1 MIPYSWLEQA
11 AERIAPH
18 VKKTP
23 IIRDAEN
30 QIYLKLENQQV
41 TGSFKVRGAINKV
54 LTLQDWEREKG
65 LVTASAGNH
74 GQGVAL
80 AGKLVEAQVIIFA
93 SEHAVP
99 AKIEAMQ
106 ALGAEVRL
114 VEGGYGEAEEAGLAY
129 AASGG
134 STWISPYNDGQVIA
148 GQGTVGL
155 EILDQI
161 PDLPNSTWV
170 VPVGGGGLISGI
182 GAAIKTDAIEKTTSR
197 KLIAAQSE
205 ASAFMHAIFEHG
217 TQDGAV
223 DLPSLADGLA
233 GPVEANSITIP
244 LVRRYVDEF
253 VLVSEGDIAAAIAYA
268 WKRYHERIEGS
279 AAAALATVLSGKIS
293 SRPAIIVISGGNIQA
308 EVHAEI
314 LGRYS

>member
-11 AERIAPH
+11 ADRIAPH
-18 VKKTP
+18 IQKTP
-23 IIRDAEN
+23 LIYDAEQ

-41 TGSFKVRGAINKV
+41 TGSFKARGAINKV
-54 LTLQDWEREKG
+54 LTLQDWERQNG
-65 LVTASAGNH
+65 LITASAGNH

-80 AGKLVEAQVIIFA
+80 AGKLVGAEVIIFA
-93 SEHAVP
+93 SEHAVQP
-99 AKIEAMQ
+99 KVEAMR

-114 VEGGYGEAEEAGLAY
+114 VSGGYGEAEEAGLAY
-129 AASGG
+129 AASSG

-155 EILDQI
+155 EVLEQLAGL
-161 PDLPNSTWV
+161 PDSAWV

-182 GAAIKTDAIEKTTSR
+182 GAAIKTDTIEKSSGR

-205 ASAFMHAIFEHG
+205 ASAFMHAIFTRG
-217 TQDGAV
+217 TQDEAV

-244 LVRRYVDEF
+244 MVRRFVDEF
-253 VLVSEGDIAAAIAYA
+253 ILVSEEEIGEAIAYA
-268 WKRYHERIEGS
+268 WKQYEQKIEGS
-279 AAAALATVLSGKIS
+279 AAAALAAVLSGKVAT
-293 SRPAIIVISGGNIQA
+293 RPAIVIISGGNIQA

-314 LGRYS
+314 IARYP

>member
-18 VKKTP
+18 IRRTP
-23 IIRDAEN
+23 VIHDAEN

-41 TGSFKVRGAINKV
+41 TGSFKARGAINKV
-54 LTLQDWEREKG
+54 LTLQDWERENG
-65 LVTASAGNH
+65 LVSASAGNH

-80 AGKLVEAQVIIFA
+80 AGKLSGASVIIFA

-99 AKIEAMQ
+99 TKIKAMQ

-114 VEGGYGEAEEAGLAY
+114 VSGGYGEAEEAGLSY
-129 AASGG
+129 AASSG

-155 EILDQI
+155 EIMDQ
-161 PDLPNSTWV
+161 LSELAYSTWV

-182 GAAIKTDAIEKTTSR
+182 GTAIKSDAIEKITSR
-197 KLIAAQSE
+197 KLIGAQSE
-205 ASAFMHAIFEHG
+205 ASAFMHAIFTRG
-217 TQDGAV
+217 TQDETV

-244 LVRRYVDEF
+244 VVRRFVDEF
-253 VLVSEGDIAAAIAYA
+253 VLVSEEEIASAIAYA
-268 WKRYHERIEGS
+268 WKRYNEKIEGS
-279 AAAALATVLSGKIS
+279 AAAALAAVLSGKIAA
-293 SRPAIIVISGGNIQA
+293 RPAIIVISGGNIQA

-314 LGRYS
+314 VARYL

>member
-11 AERIAPH
+11 ADRLATHI
-18 VKKTP
+18 KKTP
-23 IIRDAEN
+23 IIYDAEN
-30 QIYLKLENQQV
+30 QVYLKLENQQV
-41 TGSFKVRGAINKV
+41 TGSFKARGAINKV
-54 LTLQDWEREKG
+54 LTLQDWELEKG

-80 AGKLVEAQVIIFA
+80 AGKLVGAKVIIFA

-99 AKIEAMQ
+99 AKIEAMR

-114 VEGGYGEAEEAGLAY
+114 VSGGYGEAEEAGLAY
-129 AASGG
+129 AASNG

-155 EILDQI
+155 EILEQI
-161 PDLPNSTWV
+161 PELPSSTWV

-182 GAAIKTDAIEKTTSR
+182 GAAIKTGSVEKTASR

-205 ASAFMHAIFEHG
+205 ASAFMHAIYRHG

-233 GPVEANSITIP
+233 GPVEPNSITIP
-244 LVRRYVDEF
+244 LVRRFVDEF
-253 VLVSEGDIAAAIAYA
+253 VLVSEEDIASAIAYA
-268 WKRYHERIEGS
+268 WKHYNERIEGS
-279 AAAALATVLSGKIS
+279 AAAALAAVLSGEIS
-293 SRPAIIVISGGNIQA
+293 SRPAIVVISGGNIQD
-308 EVHAEI
+308 EVHADI
-314 LGRYS
+314 VARYI

>member
-11 AERIAPH
+11 AERIAAH
-18 VKKTP
+18 IKKTP
-23 IIRDAEN
+23 IIRDVEN

-93 SEHAVP
+93 SEHAVA

-244 LVRRYVDEF
+244 LVRRYVDDF
-253 VLVSEGDIAAAIAYA
+253 VLVSEEDIAAAIAYA
-268 WKRYHERIEGS
+268 WKHYHERIEGS
-279 AAAALATVLSGKIS
+279 AAAALAAVLSGKIN

-308 EVHAEI
+308 EVHAEV